1 MYRITLLKGG
11 EFMITPGIDFTF
23 PTLLDTPLIR
33 WLLAILVFVGAYII
47 YLRNL
52 GHCPPELRIRRKGMD
67 LLLTGHP
74 AKAEKHFRK
83 SMAMLDVSCQVRPL
97 VCLASALIDQGRYD
111 ESRECLVR
119 ALELGDS
126 TGSGQGSMADLLL
139 QIGTDPEK
147 ALEMAD
153 LAVELTTHSSR
164 REIYFG
170 GEVTN
175 DLRRATYW
183 ARRAHALAQL
193 SRSAEARQSIDRA
206 LRIVEAAKAEAQ
218 QTKPHNSILVMM
230 IIGSRRLNHHRDL
243 AVATTHW
250 KIGLALLAMD
260 DSSKAVDHFRI
271 TRDTDRR
278 GKYRRLA
285 QQQLARLESRL

>member
-1 MYRITLLKGG
+1 MTA
-11 EFMITPGIDFTF
+11 PGSDFTIQ
-23 PTLLDTPLIR
+23 TLLDMPLIR

-52 GHCPPELRIRRKGMD
+52 GHCPPELRLRRKGLD
-67 LLLTGHP
+67 LLLAGQP
-74 AKAEKHFRK
+74 VKAERYDRK
-83 SMAMLDVSCQVRPL
+83 SMAMLDTSDQVRPL
-97 VCLASALIDQGRYD
+97 VCLASALMDQGRYD
-111 ESRECLVR
+111 ESRECLER

-139 QIGTDPEK
+139 KMGTDPEK

-153 LAVELTTHSSR
+153 LAVELTTHTSR
-164 REIYFG
+164 RDIYFG
-170 GEVTN
+170 GEVSN

-193 SRSAEARQSIDRA
+193 SRRAEARQAIDRA

-218 QTKPHNSILVMM
+218 QTRPHNSILVMM
-230 IIGSRRLNHHRDL
+230 VLGSRRLNHHRDL
-243 AVATTHW
+243 AIATTHW
-250 KIGLALLAMD
+250 RIGLAFLALEN
-260 DSSKAVDHFRI
+260 SSEAIDHFRI
-271 TRDTDRR
+271 TRDTDHR

-285 QQQLARLESRL
+285 QRQLMQLESRR

>member
-1 MYRITLLKGG
+1 
-11 EFMITPGIDFTF
+11 MITSEIA
-23 PTLLDTPLIR
+23 LAILALWDTPLTKL
-33 WLLAILVFVGAYII
+33 LLAMLVFIGAYII
-47 YLRNL
+47 YLRSL
-52 GHCPPELRIRRKGMD
+52 GHCPPELRLRRKGMD
-67 LLLTGHP
+67 LLLTGQP
-74 AKAEKHFRK
+74 VKAEKYFRK
-83 SMAMLDVSCQVRPL
+83 SMAMFDASGQVRPL

-139 QIGTDPEK
+139 QIGSDPEM

-153 LAVELTTHSSR
+153 LAVELTTHSLR
-164 REIYFG
+164 WEIYFG

-193 SRSAEARQSIDRA
+193 SRRAEARQSIDRA

-218 QTKPHNSILVMM
+218 QTRPHNSILVMM
-230 IIGSRRLNHHRDL
+230 VLGSRRLSHHRDL
-243 AVATTHW
+243 SVATTHW

-260 DSSKAVDHFRI
+260 DSSKAVEHFRI

-285 QQQLARLESRL
+285 QQQLERLESRL

>member
-1 MYRITLLKGG
+1 MTA
-11 EFMITPGIDFTF
+11 PGSDFTIQ
-23 PTLLDTPLIR
+23 TLLDMPLIR

-52 GHCPPELRIRRKGMD
+52 GHCPPELRLRRKGLD
-67 LLLTGHP
+67 LLLAGQP
-74 AKAEKHFRK
+74 VKAERYYRK
-83 SMAMLDVSCQVRPL
+83 SMAMLDTSDQVRPL
-97 VCLASALIDQGRYD
+97 VCLASALMDQGRYD
-111 ESRECLVR
+111 ESRECLER

-139 QIGTDPEK
+139 KMGTDPEK

-153 LAVELTTHSSR
+153 LAVELTTHTSR
-164 REIYFG
+164 RDIYFG
-170 GEVTN
+170 GEVSN

-193 SRSAEARQSIDRA
+193 SRRAEARQAIDRA

-218 QTKPHNSILVMM
+218 QTRPHNSILVMM
-230 IIGSRRLNHHRDL
+230 VLGSRRLNHHRDL
-243 AVATTHW
+243 AIATTHW
-250 KIGLALLAMD
+250 RIGLAFLALE
-260 DSSKAVDHFRI
+260 DSSEAIDHFRI
-271 TRDTDRR
+271 TRDTDHR

-285 QQQLARLESRL
+285 QRQLMQLESRR

>member
-1 MYRITLLKGG
+1 MTA
-11 EFMITPGIDFTF
+11 PGSDFTIQ
-23 PTLLDTPLIR
+23 TLLDMPLIR

-52 GHCPPELRIRRKGMD
+52 GHCPPELRLRRKGLD
-67 LLLTGHP
+67 LLLAGQP
-74 AKAEKHFRK
+74 VKAERYYRK
-83 SMAMLDVSCQVRPL
+83 SMAMLDTSDQVRPL
-97 VCLASALIDQGRYD
+97 VCLASALMDQGRYD
-111 ESRECLVR
+111 ESRECLER

-139 QIGTDPEK
+139 KMGTDPEK

-153 LAVELTTHSSR
+153 LAVELTTHTSR
-164 REIYFG
+164 RDIYFG
-170 GEVTN
+170 GEVSN

-193 SRSAEARQSIDRA
+193 SRRAEARQAIDRA

-218 QTKPHNSILVMM
+218 QTRPHNSILVMM
-230 IIGSRRLNHHRDL
+230 VLGSRRLNHHRDL
-243 AVATTHW
+243 AIATTHW
-250 KIGLALLAMD
+250 RIGLAFLALEN
-260 DSSKAVDHFRI
+260 SSEAIDHFRI
-271 TRDTDRR
+271 TRDTDHR

-285 QQQLARLESRL
+285 QRQLMQLESRR

>member
-1 MYRITLLKGG
+1 MTA
-11 EFMITPGIDFTF
+11 PGSDFTIQ
-23 PTLLDTPLIR
+23 TLLDMPLIR

-52 GHCPPELRIRRKGMD
+52 GHCPPELRLRRKGLD
-67 LLLTGHP
+67 LLLAGQP
-74 AKAEKHFRK
+74 VKAERYYRK
-83 SMAMLDVSCQVRPL
+83 SMAMLDTSDQVRPL
-97 VCLASALIDQGRYD
+97 VCLASALMDQGRYD
-111 ESRECLVR
+111 ESRECLER

-139 QIGTDPEK
+139 KMGTDPEK

-153 LAVELTTHSSR
+153 LAVELTTHTSR
-164 REIYFG
+164 RDIYFG
-170 GEVTN
+170 GEVSN

-193 SRSAEARQSIDRA
+193 SRRAEARQAIDRA

-218 QTKPHNSILVMM
+218 QTRPHNSILVMM
-230 IIGSRRLNHHRDL
+230 VLSSRRLNHHRDL
-243 AVATTHW
+243 AIATTHW
-250 KIGLALLAMD
+250 RIGLAFLALEN
-260 DSSKAVDHFRI
+260 SSEAIDHFRI
-271 TRDTDRR
+271 TRDTDHR

-285 QQQLARLESRL
+285 QRQLMQLESRR

>member
-1 MYRITLLKGG
+1 MTAPGS
-11 EFMITPGIDFTF
+11 EFTIQ
-23 PTLLDTPLIR
+23 TLLDMPLIR

-52 GHCPPELRIRRKGMD
+52 GHCPPELRLRRKGLD
-67 LLLTGHP
+67 LLLAGQP
-74 AKAEKHFRK
+74 VKAERYYRK
-83 SMAMLDVSCQVRPL
+83 SMAMLDTSDQVRPL
-97 VCLASALIDQGRYD
+97 VCLASALMDQGRYD
-111 ESRECLVR
+111 ESRECLER

-139 QIGTDPEK
+139 KMGTDPEK

-153 LAVELTTHSSR
+153 LAVELTTHTSR
-164 REIYFG
+164 RDIYFG
-170 GEVTN
+170 SEVSN

-193 SRSAEARQSIDRA
+193 SRRAEARQAIDRA

-218 QTKPHNSILVMM
+218 QTRPHNSILVMM
-230 IIGSRRLNHHRDL
+230 VLGSRRLNHHRDL
-243 AVATTHW
+243 AIATTHW
-250 KIGLALLAMD
+250 RIGLAFLALEN
-260 DSSKAVDHFRI
+260 SSEAIDHFRI
-271 TRDTDRR
+271 TRDTDHR

-285 QQQLARLESRL
+285 QRQLMQLESRR